1 MKKAVFVLALF
12 LLLSVCAGC
21 GAERIKV
28 DVSDGGNLT
37 ILEPDSSMDA
47 KEYTTETAPT
57 EESMNDEP
65 IEDLKG
71 GDYSGR
77 VDEKGKDSD
86 GMEIPK
92 FGEGETLYIGFGEL
106 PDVGMVKIA
115 MVLSE
120 DKQSVHGITVFLKD
134 FGGTVGGV
142 EVPFST
148 MQNSTDAE
156 YALPVQE
163 ESYTDSVLK
172 DVHIEGGRIYARID
186 YVFKNIDVFHNK
198 GGDQLIPL
206 GEVEFWLKRAE

>member
-1 MKKAVFVLALF
+1 MKKAVFVLALL

-21 GAERIKV
+21 DAERIKV
-28 DVSDGGNLT
+28 DISDGGNLT
-37 ILEPDSSMDA
+37 ILEPDSPMDT
-47 KEYTTETAPT
+47 KEHITEATPT
-57 EESMNDEP
+57 EESTNDEP
-65 IEDLKG
+65 IEDFKG
-71 GDYSGR
+71 GDYSGI

-92 FGEGETLYIGFGEL
+92 VGAGETLYIGFGEL

-172 DVHIEGGRIYARID
+172 DVHIEGSRIYARID
-186 YVFKNIDVFHNK
+186 YVFKNMDIFHNK

-206 GEVEFWLKRAE
+206 GDVEFWLKRAE